1 VSASTTHSQRTPRRR
16 RCPGITDYASYP
28 GFNPSVTHVTVL
40 RKDGSGA
47 EFLAGRKT
55 KIGKQAHAFD
65 RYDAGGSIF
74 RVGRTCDG
82 IDGSSARAMRP
93 AGEGRSTL
101 TINGTMKVSLPRG
114 LVLKLALKRI
124 LYGDRLQA
132 VHRRGR
138 AARYS
143 SRARRAA

>member
-1 VSASTTHSQRTPRRR
+1 
-16 RCPGITDYASYP
+16 
-28 GFNPSVTHVTVL
+28 VTHGAVL

-65 RYDAGGSIF
+65 RYDAGGGIF
-74 RVGRTCDG
+74 RAGRMYDG
-82 IDGSSARAMRP
+82 IDGSSARAVRP

-101 TINGTMKVSLPRG
+101 IDGTMKVSLPRG

-124 LYGDRLQA
+124 LNGDRLQA

-138 AARYS
+138 AARQR